1 MRFYTIAVATF
12 IFAAQTSAQ
21 SVAQQIGHDM
31 KYAAKDVW
39 GVYKSPFTG
48 SGKDWATFAGAIA
61 LTGATM
67 VLDKPV
73 ERWAQANDSA
83 AALKFLDPLRRR
95 GILFAG
101 KYVVPPAAAL
111 YLIGLATNN
120 QNLRDGV
127 VGCAASWA
135 AQSPPRKLFY
145 RLVGRRRPETSPDD
159 NHVWDVPNSA
169 SAGKAGW
176 QLRSMPAGHF
186 ANAMGCASFLGNR
199 FDMGIAEPMVYGVAV
214 GVAVGRALDHG
225 HWTSDHVLGGIF
237 GYAVGKEVARRSLK
251 RTMEASA
258 PAITASPNARGGYSF
273 RMHWQF

>member
-1 MRFYTIAVATF
+1 MRFYTIVA
-12 IFAAQTSAQ
+12 AAFTCASQLSAQ
-21 SVAQQIGHDM
+21 SVAQQLGHDM
-31 KYAAKDVW
+31 KYAAKDIW
-39 GVYKSPFTG
+39 GVYTAPFNS
-48 SGKDWATFAGAIA
+48 SGRDWATFAGAIA

-83 AALKFLDPLRRR
+83 KALKFLDPLRRR

-111 YLIGLATNN
+111 YIIGLATNN
-120 QNLRDGV
+120 QRLRDGV
-127 VGCAASWA
+127 IGCAASWA
-135 AQSPPRKLFY
+135 AQSQPRKLFY
-145 RLVGRRRPETSPDD
+145 RLVGRERPDTSPDN
-159 NHVWDVPNSA
+159 NHKWHIPNSTR
-169 SAGKAGW
+169 SDKSGW

-199 FDMGIAEPMVYGVAV
+199 FDMGVAEPMVYGVAV

-251 RTMEASA
+251 RAMASA
-258 PAITASPNARGGYSF
+258 PAVTASPNSQGGF
-273 RMHWQF
+273 TMNFNWTF